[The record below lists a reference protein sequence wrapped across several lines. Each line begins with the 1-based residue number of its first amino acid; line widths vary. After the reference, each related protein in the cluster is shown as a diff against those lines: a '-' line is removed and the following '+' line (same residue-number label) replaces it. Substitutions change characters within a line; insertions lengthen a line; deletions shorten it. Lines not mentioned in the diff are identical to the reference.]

1 MEPKFSVDID
11 TVGWGQLTENHAQ
24 KYTCSVQYLFP
35 LAWPC
40 PSPPALLLIPGFS
53 LDQTVIWIP
62 QFHPQYALLDMCL
75 LLTLLSF
82 PLLVMSLDP
91 NPSWGY
97 WTMSSVHLTV
107 VSIVVVEIPVK
118 GRRFPMEWLFTSTV
132 LSRCYKI
139 LESFWPHYS
148 QETKAFGK
156 RANHFCGLRMCHL
169 PKCYDPSSIPSMTDL
184 DFLAH

>member
-1 MEPKFSVDID
+1 MLLVGDNSLRIMLRNILAVSSTFSPWP
-11 TVGWGQLTENHAQ
+11 G
-24 KYTCSVQYLFP
+24 
-35 LAWPC
+35 LAHHRLLYFC
-40 PSPPALLLIPGFS
+40 GYRLLIPGFF

-62 QFHPQYALLDMCL
+62 QFHPQYALLDMFL

-91 NPSWGY
+91 NPAWGY

-156 RANHFCGLRMCHL
+156 CANHFCGLRMCHL
-169 PKCYDPSSIPSMTDL
+169 PKCYDPSSVPSMTDL